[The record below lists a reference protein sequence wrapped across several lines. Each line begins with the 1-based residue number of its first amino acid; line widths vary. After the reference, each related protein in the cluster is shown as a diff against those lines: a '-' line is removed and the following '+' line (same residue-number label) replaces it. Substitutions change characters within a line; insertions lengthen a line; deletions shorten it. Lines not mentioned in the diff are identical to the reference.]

1 MARPPS
7 PRCNSKGCLSCW
19 KRCGVACRPSESKSR
34 NYGGIFDLARM
45 TAELEEL
52 EAKMGVLTFW
62 NDTKSAASTSRK
74 KVTLERELI
83 QWRAIEA
90 KLGDLQAMLEL
101 AEESQD
107 ASLDLELATE
117 LHRLE
122 TTLATLRVEMLL
134 SGELDSNN
142 AIMAIHPGAG
152 GTESQDWAQMLLR
165 MYVRW
170 AETKK
175 FKVETL
181 DLLHGDEA
189 GIKSVTISVTGPYAY
204 GYLKAEAG
212 VHRLVRISPF
222 DANKR
227 RHTSFASVFVY
238 PEINEDIDVVID
250 DKDLRIDTFRAG
262 GAGGQNVN
270 KVETAIRIT
279 HIPTNIVVQCQNERS
294 QLQNRN
300 GAMKILKARL
310 FEVEQKKKEAE
321 FNAIVGEKKEIG
333 WGSQIR
339 SYVFQPYQMVKDHRT
354 AHETGNVAA
363 VMDGDLDT
371 FIEAYLKKKMA
382 GTLLAPTTAGTDED

>member
-1 MARPPS
+1 MRFVFVCVP
-7 PRCNSKGCLSCW
+7 LSNPY
-19 KRCGVACRPSESKSR
+19 V
-34 NYGGIFDLARM
+34 NFGGIFDLARM

-52 EAKMGVLTFW
+52 EAQMGQPNFW
-62 NDTKSAASTSRK
+62 NDSRSAASVSRK
-74 KVTLERELI
+74 KVKLER
-83 QWRAIEA
+83 
-90 KLGDLQAMLEL
+90 DLQRWRDIESKLSDVTALLEL
-101 AEESQD
+101 AEESGD
-107 ASLDLELATE
+107 SDLHSELSGE
-117 LHRLE
+117 LNRFEPL
-122 TTLATLRVEMLL
+122 LAAIRVEHLL
-134 SGELDSNN
+134 SGELDANN
-142 AIMAIHPGAG
+142 AILAIHPGAG

-170 AETKK
+170 AESKK

-181 DLLHGDEA
+181 DLLAGEEA
-189 GIKSVTISVTGPYAY
+189 GIKSATISITGSYAY

-238 PEINEDIDVVID
+238 PELDEDVDVAIE
-250 DKDLRIDTFRAG
+250 DKDLKVDTFRAG

-279 HIPTNIVVQCQNERS
+279 HLPTGIVVQCQNERS

-310 FEVEQKKKEAE
+310 YELEQKKKEAE
-321 FNAIVGEKKEIG
+321 FNAIVGEKKDIA

-354 AHETGNVAA
+354 GFETGDVSS
-363 VMDGDLDT
+363 VMDGDVDG
-371 FIEAYLKKKMA
+371 FIEAYLKKKLT
-382 GTLLAPTTAGTDED
+382 GGLLAPSKGPNNED

>member
-1 MARPPS
+1 MLDEIRLRVRSVDEQVAELR
-7 PRCNSKGCLSCW
+7 GHLDLS
-19 KRCGVACRPSESKSR
+19 
-34 NYGGIFDLARM
+34 RM
-45 TAELEEL
+45 TAELQEL
-52 EAKMGVLTFW
+52 EAKMGQRDFW
-62 NDTKSAASTSRK
+62 SNARAAAGVSRR
-74 KVTLERELI
+74 KVKLERELQ
-83 QWRAIEA
+83 QWRDIEA
-90 KLGDLQAMLEL
+90 KLGDVTALLEL
-101 AEESQD
+101 AQESGD
-107 ASLDLELATE
+107 AGLERELASE
-117 LHRLE
+117 LDQFEPL
-122 TTLATLRVEMLL
+122 LAALRVEHLL
-134 SGELDSNN
+134 SGELDQNN
-142 AIMAIHPGAG
+142 AILAIHPGAG

-170 AETKK
+170 AEGKG

-181 DLLHGDEA
+181 DFQAGDEA
-189 GIKSVTISVTGPYAY
+189 GVKSATISVTGPYAY

-238 PEINEDIDVVID
+238 PELNDDLEVAIE
-250 DKDLRIDTFRAG
+250 DKDLKIDTFRSG

-279 HIPTNIVVQCQNERS
+279 HLPTGLVVQCQNERS

-310 FEVEQKKKEAE
+310 YELEQKKKEAE
-321 FNAIVGEKKEIG
+321 FNAIVGEKKDIA

-354 AHETGNVAA
+354 GYEVGQVAA
-363 VMDGDLDT
+363 VMDGDVDG
-371 FIEAYLKKKMA
+371 FIEAYLKGKVARGA
-382 GTLLAPTTAGTDED
+382 GRGAMDESAS

>member
-1 MARPPS
+1 MLDEIRLRVRSVDEQVAELR
-7 PRCNSKGCLSCW
+7 GHLDLS
-19 KRCGVACRPSESKSR
+19 R
-34 NYGGIFDLARM
+34 I
-45 TAELEEL
+45 TAEVQEL
-52 EAKMGVLTFW
+52 EAKMGQPDFW
-62 NDTKSAASTSRK
+62 SDAHAAAGISRRK
-74 KVTLERELI
+74 AKLERELE
-83 QWRAIEA
+83 QWRDIEA
-90 KLGDLQAMLEL
+90 KLGDVTALLEL
-101 AEESQD
+101 AQESGD
-107 ASLDLELATE
+107 AELERELASE
-117 LHRLE
+117 LDQFEPL
-122 TTLATLRVEMLL
+122 LATLRVEHLL
-134 SGELDSNN
+134 SGELDQNN
-142 AIMAIHPGAG
+142 AILAIHPGAG

-170 AETKK
+170 AEGKG

-181 DLLHGDEA
+181 DVQAGEEA
-189 GIKSVTISVTGPYAY
+189 GVKSATISVTGPYAY

-238 PEINEDIDVVID
+238 PDLNDDVEVAIE
-250 DKDLRIDTFRAG
+250 DKDLKIDTFRSG

-279 HIPTNIVVQCQNERS
+279 HLPTGIVVQCQNERS

-310 FEVEQKKKEAE
+310 YELEQKKKEAE
-321 FNAIVGEKKEIG
+321 FDAIVGEKKDIA

-354 AHETGNVAA
+354 GYEVGQVAA
-363 VMDGDLDT
+363 VMDGDVDG
-371 FIEAYLKKKMA
+371 FIEAYLKGK
-382 GTLLAPTTAGTDED
+382 LAKESHQRSAVSGPGDTV

>member
-1 MARPPS
+1 MRFVFVCAVSMIRS
-7 PRCNSKGCLSCW
+7 PNF
-19 KRCGVACRPSESKSR
+19 
-34 NYGGIFDLARM
+34 GGIFDHSRM
-45 TAELEEL
+45 TAELQEL
-52 EAKMGVLTFW
+52 EAKMGQPGFW
-62 NDTKSAASTSRK
+62 SDAHAAAGVSRR
-74 KVTLERELI
+74 KVKLERELQ
-83 QWRAIEA
+83 QWHDIER
-90 KLGDLQAMLEL
+90 KLGDVTALLEL
-101 AEESQD
+101 AQESGD
-107 ASLDLELATE
+107 ASLETELASE
-117 LHRLE
+117 LDHFEPL
-122 TTLATLRVEMLL
+122 LAALRVEHLL
-134 SGELDSNN
+134 SGELDQNN
-142 AIMAIHPGAG
+142 AILAIHPGAG

-170 AETKK
+170 AEGKG

-181 DLLHGDEA
+181 DFQSGDEA
-189 GIKSVTISVTGPYAY
+189 GVKSATIAVTGPYAY

-238 PEINEDIDVVID
+238 PELNDDLEVAID
-250 DKDLRIDTFRAG
+250 DKDLKIDTFRSG

-279 HIPTNIVVQCQNERS
+279 HLPTGLVVQCQNERS

-310 FEVEQKKKEAE
+310 YEVEQKKKEAE
-321 FNAIVGEKKEIG
+321 FNAIVGEKKDIA

-354 AHETGNVAA
+354 GYEVGQVAA
-363 VMDGDLDT
+363 VMDGDVDG
-371 FIEAYLKKKMA
+371 FIEAYLKKQLTKGSGQLSPA
-382 GTLLAPTTAGTDED
+382 QSPDDL

>member
-1 MARPPS
+1 MNRWPS
-7 PRCNSKGCLSCW
+7 S
-19 KRCGVACRPSESKSR
+19 
-34 NYGGIFDLARM
+34 GGIFDLSRM
-45 TAELEEL
+45 TAELQEL
-52 EAKMGVLTFW
+52 EAKMGQRDFW
-62 NDTKSAASTSRK
+62 SNARAAAGVSRR
-74 KVTLERELI
+74 KVKLERELQ
-83 QWRAIEA
+83 QWRDIEA
-90 KLGDLQAMLEL
+90 KLGDVTALLDLAQESGDAGLEREL
-101 AEESQD
+101 ASE
-107 ASLDLELATE
+107 LDQFEPLLA
-117 LHRLE
+117 
-122 TTLATLRVEMLL
+122 ALRVEHLL
-134 SGELDSNN
+134 SGELDQNN
-142 AIMAIHPGAG
+142 AILAIHPGAG

-170 AETKK
+170 AEGKG

-181 DLLHGDEA
+181 DFQAGDEA
-189 GIKSVTISVTGPYAY
+189 GVKSATISVTGPYAY

-238 PEINEDIDVVID
+238 PELNDDLEVAIE
-250 DKDLRIDTFRAG
+250 DKDLKIDTFRSG

-279 HIPTNIVVQCQNERS
+279 HLPTGLVVQCQNERS

-310 FEVEQKKKEAE
+310 YELEQKKKEAE
-321 FNAIVGEKKEIG
+321 FNAIVGEKKDIA

-354 AHETGNVAA
+354 GYEVGQVAA
-363 VMDGDLDT
+363 VMDGDVDG
-371 FIEAYLKKKMA
+371 FIEAYLKGKVARGA
-382 GTLLAPTTAGTDED
+382 GRGAMDESAS